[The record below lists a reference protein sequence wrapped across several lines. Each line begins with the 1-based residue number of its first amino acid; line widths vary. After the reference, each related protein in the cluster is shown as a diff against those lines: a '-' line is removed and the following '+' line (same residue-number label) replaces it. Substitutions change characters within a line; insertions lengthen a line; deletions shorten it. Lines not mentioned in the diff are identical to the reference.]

1 MYDPLTGARLVTREM
16 SESMTFRMNR
26 PAARKLR
33 QAAAAS
39 GKSLSA
45 FARDP
50 HTLRGCALRRGNG
63 RERAKPAGLRYSAFN
78 DYRDGFGIPEPGA
91 AASEGA
97 PCGVH

>member
-45 FARDP
+45 FARD
-50 HTLRGCALRRGNG
+50 AL
-63 RERAKPAGLRYSAFN
+63 L
-78 DYRDGFGIPEPGA
+78 A
-91 AASEGA
+91 AARSAAGA
-97 PCGVH
+97 PSGDVPSGGAPQTRIGD